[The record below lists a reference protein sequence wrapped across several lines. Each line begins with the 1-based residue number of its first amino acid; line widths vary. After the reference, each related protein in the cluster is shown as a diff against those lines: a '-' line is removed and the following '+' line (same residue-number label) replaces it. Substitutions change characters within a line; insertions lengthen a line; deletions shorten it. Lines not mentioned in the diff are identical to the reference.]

1 MEDVA
6 RRRLRLLLAWLP
18 VALWAG
24 LILWFSAQPADDLP
38 DVGFAVPDKLV
49 HGAIYAVLG
58 ALVARALR
66 RPGVAALLCAVAVI
80 AGFGLFDEWTQSF
93 SPGRQPDLADAL
105 ADTLGAATGYLG
117 YYLRPWRS
125 SGPSATS
132 TR

>member
-6 RRRLRLLLAWLP
+6 RRLRAWLP
-18 VALWAG
+18 VVLWAG

-38 DVGFAVPDKLV
+38 DVGFTLNDKLV
-49 HGAIYAVLG
+49 HATIYAVMG

-66 RPGVAALLCAVAVI
+66 RPGAVTALIAIGSIAA
-80 AGFGLFDEWTQSF
+80 FGLFDEWTQSF
-93 SPGRQPDLADAL
+93 SPGRQPDLADAV
-105 ADTLGAATGYLG
+105 ADTLGAAAGYLG

-125 SGPSATS
+125 SGRSATS

>member
-1 MEDVA
+1 
-6 RRRLRLLLAWLP
+6 LLVAWLP
-18 VALWAG
+18 VVLWAA

-38 DVGFAVPDKLV
+38 DVGFQVPDKLV
-49 HGAIYAVLG
+49 HASIYAVLG

-66 RPGVAALLCAVAVI
+66 RRGAVVALAAI
-80 AGFGLFDEWTQSF
+80 AAIAAFGLFDEWTQHF

-105 ADTLGAATGYLG
+105 ADTLGAAAGYLAAMR
-117 YYLRPWRS
+117 YYRRPWRS

>member
-1 MEDVA
+1 V
-6 RRRLRLLLAWLP
+6 LA
-18 VALWAG
+18 WAG

-38 DVGFAVPDKLV
+38 DVGFRVPDKLV

-66 RPGVAALLCAVAVI
+66 RPRLLPALLSIAAI

-93 SPGRQPDLADAL
+93 SPGRMPDLMDAL
-105 ADTLGAATGYLG
+105 ADTIGAAAGTLAVIGYA
-117 YYLRPWRS
+117 RRRWRS
-125 SGPSATS
+125 SGRSATS